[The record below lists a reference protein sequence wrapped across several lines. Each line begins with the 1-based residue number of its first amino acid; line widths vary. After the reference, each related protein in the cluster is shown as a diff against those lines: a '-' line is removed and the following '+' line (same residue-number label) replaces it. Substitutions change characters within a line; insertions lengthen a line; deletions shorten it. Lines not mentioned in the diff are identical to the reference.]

1 MCNLMNIT
9 GVGRGAVV
17 PAWRFLVL
25 FLLSG
30 VLAGG
35 VYAQGNIVL
44 AIKAVNP
51 TQTDS
56 TVRVSAL
63 LPKGVKPADVVDA
76 AGMEVKYD
84 PNVAL
89 YCVRAEERLP
99 AGGNREYRVVLR
111 DIWVVPAELIAE
123 LRTHAVGLA
132 GQLAGTKRKD
142 SAASIRMR
150 IEGGLDQLEKWQE
163 RYRAGP
169 SATPVAHIQAYGRS
183 MDLLKR
189 VIDDTGI
196 LETQAKDEG
205 IYVPKPLG
213 PPPPRAEAGEAAVGE
228 TPRKIRLDI
237 RNAGRTEQK
246 IPVRSYLPRE
256 VRPEDVSGDD
266 RVEVRY
272 DAERSACY
280 LFSEGIAVGPNETVN
295 IEVLVADRWIVAPGR
310 YALLETKATNV
321 QAKAVLAGRDDVKNQ
336 AQALLNQ
343 LVTVRAAERPPFG
356 DEYIADYHRKVED
369 VDRIEEELLKLEA
382 RMAPS
387 QERPIFDA
395 SVLNQVE
402 APSRSTTWIIV
413 FTVIGFLFFFSVLL
427 FLRWY
432 GKAKDET
439 MSG

>member
-1 MCNLMNIT
+1 M
-9 GVGRGAVV
+9 
-17 PAWRFLVL
+17 
-25 FLLSG
+25 
-30 VLAGG
+30 
-35 VYAQGNIVL
+35 
-44 AIKAVNP
+44 
-51 TQTDS
+51 
-56 TVRVSAL
+56 
-63 LPKGVKPADVVDA
+63 
-76 AGMEVKYD
+76 
-84 PNVAL
+84 
-89 YCVRAEERLP
+89 
-99 AGGNREYRVVLR
+99 
-111 DIWVVPAELIAE
+111 
-123 LRTHAVGLA
+123 
-132 GQLAGTKRKD
+132 
-142 SAASIRMR
+142 
-150 IEGGLDQLEKWQE
+150 
-163 RYRAGP
+163 
-169 SATPVAHIQAYGRS
+169 
-183 MDLLKR
+183 
-189 VIDDTGI
+189 
-196 LETQAKDEG
+196 
-205 IYVPKPLG
+205 
-213 PPPPRAEAGEAAVGE
+213 
-228 TPRKIRLDI
+228 
-237 RNAGRTEQK
+237 
-246 IPVRSYLPRE
+246 
-256 VRPEDVSGDD
+256 RPEDVSGDD